1 MKDGYRVVDADAHVI
16 EPGDLWERYIAPEYR
31 DRAPRHL
38 NLAFS
43 VVTDGVSIN
52 TPDRW
57 DPAATPEQ
65 LAHRDERIQATFAES
80 ARRATMSIIRPPRAE
95 DRMRIEGR
103 PGGRIAAS
111 SCRTSMAT

>member
-1 MKDGYRVVDADAHVI
+1 MLDG
-16 EPGDLWERYIAPEYR
+16 LERDTEFR

-38 NLAFS
+38 NRAFS

-65 LAHRDERIQATFAES
+65 LAHRDEW
-80 ARRATMSIIRPPRAE
+80 P
-95 DRMRIEGR
+95 
-103 PGGRIAAS
+103 
-111 SCRTSMAT
+111 

>member
-1 MKDGYRVVDADAHVI
+1 MKAGYRVVDADAHVI
-16 EPGDLWERYIAPEYR
+16 EPADLWSRYVEADFR

-57 DPAATPEQ
+57 DPEASPEQ
-65 LAHRDERIQATFAES
+65 LAHRDFAVLGLTTVAVSLS
-80 ARRATMSIIRPPRAE
+80 AHSV
-95 DRMRIEGR
+95 
-103 PGGRIAAS
+103 
-111 SCRTSMAT
+111 

>member
-1 MKDGYRVVDADAHVI
+1 MQAMRAVRAEVGGDADLMEFVGVVERWNDVRLDAERGGTNMKDGFRVVDADAHVI
-16 EPGDLWERYIAPEYR
+16 EPGDLWARYFAPEYR

-65 LAHRDERIQATFAES
+65 LARRDERI
-80 ARRATMSIIRPPRAE
+80 
-95 DRMRIEGR
+95 
-103 PGGRIAAS
+103 
-111 SCRTSMAT
+111 